1 MSRGAKKERTGSGL
15 GLSNVKKE
23 EMKRSEEK
31 GNGRRII

>member
-1 MSRGAKKERTGSGL
+1 MSRGAKKERTGS